1 MSNIANNLTQIQHNI
16 SEYCEK
22 YQRKPGDVQLL
33 AVSKTKSAEEIRSA
47 YNVGQSCFG
56 ENYLQEALQKI
67 KLLADLKIQWHFIGA
82 IQSNKTRDLAENF
95 AWVHSVDR
103 LKIAHRLSQQR
114 PPTLP
119 PLNICLQINISNEAS
134 KSGFKASEVAAAA
147 DEIVNLPNLNLRGL
161 MAIPAQADSL
171 QAQRHIFAKMRTL
184 LESLQINH
192 PQLDTLSM
200 GMSGDMQAAI
210 AEGSTI
216 LRIGTAIFGARTTTA
231 N

>member
-47 YNVGQSCFG
+47 YNAGQSCFG

-67 KLLADLKIQWHFIGA
+67 NLLADLKIEWHFIGA

-119 PLNICLQINISNEAS
+119 PLNICLQINISSEAS

-147 DEIVNLPNLNLRGL
+147 DEIICMPNINLRGL

-171 QAQRHIFAKMRTL
+171 QAQRNIFAQMRAL
-184 LESLQINH
+184 LESLQIKY

>member
-16 SEYCEK
+16 SQYCEK
-22 YQRKPGDVQLL
+22 YQRKPEDVQLL

-47 YNVGQSCFG
+47 FNAGQSSFG

-67 KLLADLKIQWHFIGA
+67 NTLADLKIEWHFIGA

-114 PPTLP
+114 PVTLP
-119 PLNICLQINISNEAS
+119 PLNICLQINISNEVS
-134 KSGFKASEVAAAA
+134 KSGFKASEAAAAA
-147 DEIVNLPNLNLRGL
+147 DEIISLPNINLRGL

-171 QAQRHIFAKMRTL
+171 LEQRNLFAQMRTL
-184 LESLQINH
+184 LETLQIKH

-200 GMSGDMQAAI
+200 GMSADMQAAI
-210 AEGSTI
+210 AEGSTMV
-216 LRIGTAIFGARTTTA
+216 RIGTAIFGARNTRVI
-231 N
+231 